1 MQTVSYQTLP
11 ENLISVNMTS
21 LFRNAL
27 PYRRWSQRG
36 VATWRFHT
44 ELRADMRTDPDDQ
57 IQRVGDWRIALRD
70 VHLVEQGRIELPSCK
85 PSEQVIQPFPVS
97 RVL

>member
-1 MQTVSYQTLP
+1 M
-11 ENLISVNMTS
+11 
-21 LFRNAL
+21 
-27 PYRRWSQRG
+27 
-36 VATWRFHT
+36 
-44 ELRADMRTDPDDQ
+44 RADPDDQ

-70 VHLVEQGRIELPSCK
+70 VHLVEQRGIEPRSCK